1 MYIVTWIDKEHFQI
15 FQVGSKIKHNKTGSR
30 CNYWMSLG
38 ASQHLGLQR
47 FAIGVNCWI
56 PVVGCCFL
64 VPHGL
69 IVVFLRSSL
78 LVRVAAVAP
87 ITLKVPA
94 KIAKNTKNI
103 KHEVKCTSFPMV
115 QRTQHMYFQCVLDV
129 NQSPQSTPNIS
140 KLPIKMMKNHEIS
153 SFQTSSL
160 VAPLGPPSAHVG
172 AVRPEPR
179 LGWMGL
185 AMWGTTMLQPLKST
199 KKTPKT
205 HIMIEQWKHFLELGL
220 FESLWLFW
228 QTYLWI

>member
-1 MYIVTWIDKEHFQI
+1 MYIVTWIDKEHVQI
-15 FQVGSKIKHNKTGSR
+15 FQVGSKIKQNKTGSR

-64 VPHGL
+64 VPHGW

-129 NQSPQSTPNIS
+129 NQSPQNTPHLQITYKNDEKSWNFLIENIIPGS
-140 KLPIKMMKNHEIS
+140 ASRS
-153 SFQTSSL
+153 SFCSRWSCPTRASSWTDGTS
-160 VAPLGPPSAHVG
+160 
-172 AVRPEPR
+172 
-179 LGWMGL
+179 
-185 AMWGTTMLQPLKST
+185 
-199 KKTPKT
+199 
-205 HIMIEQWKHFLELGL
+205 
-220 FESLWLFW
+220 
-228 QTYLWI
+228 